1 MLNPLTA
8 KALIAYVDRLRIEV
22 GNASESLLK
31 RINFCYRLVVSKKI
45 QELKDTVSASD
56 PNHLFKMAD
65 LTREIKE
72 CEKLLSEKEKEE
84 GRS

>member
-1 MLNPLTA
+1 MTTVRKRTVNESVFIDLDSNHYIVVRKMLNPLTA

-45 QELKDTVSASD
+45 QELKYTV
-56 PNHLFKMAD
+56 
-65 LTREIKE
+65 
-72 CEKLLSEKEKEE
+72 
-84 GRS
+84 